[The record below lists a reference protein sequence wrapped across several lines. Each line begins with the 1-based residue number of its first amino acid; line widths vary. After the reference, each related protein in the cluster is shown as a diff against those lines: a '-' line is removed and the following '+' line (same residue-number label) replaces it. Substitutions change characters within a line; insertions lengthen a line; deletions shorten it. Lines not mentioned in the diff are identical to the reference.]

1 MTDVSNTTV
10 HHNGTC
16 IVNGTDFASFNE
28 RIPQQKT
35 IRISQKIGKKYNWT
49 DDQVSQIEASFFYG
63 QVSVKN
69 LKLNRTCTSTR
80 TYVLSFEIARLIF
93 ER

>member
-1 MTDVSNTTV
+1 MTNVSNTTV

-16 IVNGTDFASFNE
+16 IVNGTDFAALNH
-28 RIPQQKT
+28 QKT

-63 QVSVKN
+63 
-69 LKLNRTCTSTR
+69 
-80 TYVLSFEIARLIF
+80 
-93 ER
+93 

>member
-16 IVNGTDFASFNE
+16 IVNGTDFASFNKI
-28 RIPQQKT
+28 IPQQKI

-63 QVSVKN
+63 
-69 LKLNRTCTSTR
+69 
-80 TYVLSFEIARLIF
+80 
-93 ER
+93 

>member
-16 IVNGTDFASFNE
+16 IVNETDFVPLNQQ
-28 RIPQQKT
+28 IPQQKA

-63 QVSVKN
+63 
-69 LKLNRTCTSTR
+69 
-80 TYVLSFEIARLIF
+80 
-93 ER
+93 

>member
-1 MTDVSNTTV
+1 MVRFGLSVTILGKNHGQDRLEWLGTSDMTDVSNTTV

-63 QVSVKN
+63 
-69 LKLNRTCTSTR
+69 
-80 TYVLSFEIARLIF
+80 
-93 ER
+93 

>member
-69 LKLNRTCTSTR
+69 LKLNRTRTSTR

>member
-1 MTDVSNTTV
+1 MRLKPIWKPEISDMTDVSNTTV

-16 IVNGTDFASFNE
+16 IVNGTDFAALN
-28 RIPQQKT
+28 QQKT

-63 QVSVKN
+63 
-69 LKLNRTCTSTR
+69 
-80 TYVLSFEIARLIF
+80 
-93 ER
+93 